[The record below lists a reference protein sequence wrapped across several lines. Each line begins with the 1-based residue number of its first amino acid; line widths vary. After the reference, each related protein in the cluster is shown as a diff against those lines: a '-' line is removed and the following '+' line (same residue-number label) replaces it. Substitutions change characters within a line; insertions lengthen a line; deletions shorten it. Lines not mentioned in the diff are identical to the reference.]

1 MKGIMKLL
9 TVIGSAGFLGVM
21 LSMGTGLIPFFY
33 LAGPAAFEEWF
44 ATYFVFF
51 LAGVFITSI
60 PAFVGSIALMRRSAK
75 GSPERR
81 LWRNTLV
88 GLAFVYGVT
97 TAVHLPLNIA
107 FWSFELSDA
116 AIVANLGWWSAA
128 HVLRVAGALYASYS
142 AFRAVSVSKEQLV

>member
-1 MKGIMKLL
+1 MKLI

-75 GSPERR
+75 ESSERR

-88 GLAFVYGVT
+88 GLAVVYGVT

-107 FWSFELSDA
+107 FWSFELSNA

-128 HVLRVAGALYASYS
+128 HVLRIAGALYASYN
-142 AFRAVSVSKEQLV
+142 AFRAVSIAKEQLA